1 MSKDK
6 LAKDL
11 ADEIF
16 DMIDRNY
23 PRGLIKSDLADL
35 IGKHMTA
42 WQTKH
47 DLINPD
53 VFPPKPYVA
62 PVDLTSPVDIS
73 PGSINGRTW
82 TSNKPEKDVDWE
94 FLARKRGDELSKYLN
109 VCGNVCGND

>member
-35 IGKHMTA
+35 IGKHMTS
-42 WQTKH
+42 WQIKH

-53 VFPPKPYVA
+53 VFPPPPCLPADLA
-62 PVDLTSPVDIS
+62 PSVDLS
-73 PGSINGRTW
+73 PGAVNSRTW
-82 TSNKPEKDVDWE
+82 TNNKPEI
-94 FLARKRGDELSKYLN
+94 N
-109 VCGNVCGND
+109 ICGND

>member
-35 IGKHMTA
+35 IGKHMAA

-53 VFPPKPYVA
+53 VFPP
-62 PVDLTSPVDIS
+62 
-73 PGSINGRTW
+73 
-82 TSNKPEKDVDWE
+82 KPEKDVDWE

>member
-35 IGKHMTA
+35 IGKHMAA

-53 VFPPKPYVA
+53 VFPPT
-62 PVDLTSPVDIS
+62 PVIDGQYIPT
-73 PGSINGRTW
+73 T
-82 TSNKPEKDVDWE
+82 
-94 FLARKRGDELSKYLN
+94 GDKVYIYADATTTAGPNWKLRN
-109 VCGNVCGND
+109 ICGND